1 MEEQLYNF
9 FLLDTEGKTTKEIND
24 NLADYPEVVDVQ
36 VCGNRLLVKRES
48 ILNRLGK
55 SRERAAKAAKA
66 AKSFSNAAQ

>member
-9 FLLDTEGKTTKEIND
+9 FLLDIEGKTTKEIND

-55 SRERAAKAAKA
+55 SRAKTAKA

>member
-9 FLLDTEGKTTKEIND
+9 FLLDIEGKTTKEIND

-55 SRERAAKAAKA
+55 SRARAAEA
-66 AKSFSNAAQ
+66 AKSFSDAAQ

>member
-9 FLLDTEGKTTKEIND
+9 FLLETEGKTTKEIND

-55 SRERAAKAAKA
+55 SRARATAAE
-66 AKSFSNAAQ
+66 KSFSNAAR